1 MLCLQCGKEVGEGAK
16 FCPHCGAVTAA
27 SAPGPEPAPGQGG
40 GPEGP
45 VYRYGTPQKA
55 PGPGGDPWD
64 APAPGEKKGGKKG
77 LLIGGAI
84 AAVAVVA
91 ALAVALSGLFSS
103 PKGQVEKAAAKTLSA
118 YADAGKGMGLPNLAE
133 LGRSGSVSQSFRV
146 ELNSVSSELTG
157 YDLSALGGLGVSVS
171 GDCDREGRRLGGE
184 LAVFWGENEI
194 ASVQMAAD
202 DNVLSFASPQFTKGD
217 AYGVDT
223 ETLGADL
230 ARLGV
235 EDDRIPVE
243 DIGFN
248 LFDLVEQGVS
258 GGQDEDAKQAAREAG
273 KRLAQAVEVEK
284 NGRKE
289 ITVNGKSVNA
299 AGYRVVIPQE
309 AMEEYMD
316 AMEDIVKL
324 ADGQEGMR
332 QLLQAIGLGEDVIDE
347 ITSEAAAETSY
358 DEVFDALGQMF
369 QAMGDLELDVYLD
382 GGYVCAVEYAK
393 EVDGETLEI
402 GLYLGGGGRYVD
414 DLSLRI
420 AAGGGELLV
429 ESSGSHG
436 GKGGVFT
443 DRTVFRVRSG
453 GSTAFRV
460 SSDFRY
466 EPKALSG
473 NFGWKLNVNNA
484 ASVEMSG
491 QLTAGKDSVNLRLDD
506 VRLRA
511 AGMEVCSLAVDYSAG
526 PCRDVAVSLPAPAL
540 LGDMDEGDLLE
551 LYYTVEENAQEWGY
565 DMIGLIPEDLLW
577 AFYG

>member
-1 MLCLQCGKEVGEGAK
+1 MLCLQCGKEIGEGAK
-16 FCPHCGAVTAA
+16 FCPHCGAVIAA
-27 SAPGPEPAPGQGG
+27 SAPGPEPAPSQDGG
-40 GPEGP
+40 TAGPA
-45 VYRYGTPQKA
+45 YRYGTPQKA
-55 PGPGGDPWD
+55 PRPGGDPWD
-64 APAPGEKKGGKKG
+64 ASAPGEKKGGKKG
-77 LLIGGAI
+77 LIIGGAI

-103 PKGQVEKAAAKTLSA
+103 PKGQVEKAVAKTLSV
-118 YADAGKGMGLPNLAE
+118 YTDTGKGMGLPNMAE
-133 LGRSGSVSQSFRV
+133 VSRSGSVSQSFRV

-202 DNVLSFASPQFTKGD
+202 DNVFSFASPQFTKGD

-223 ETLGADL
+223 ETLGAEL

-235 EDDRIPVE
+235 EDERIPVE

-248 LFDLVEQGVS
+248 LFDLMEQSVS
-258 GGQDEDAKQAAREAG
+258 GGQDEDAKQAAGKAG

-299 AGYRVVIPQE
+299 AAYRVVVPQE

-316 AMEDIVKL
+316 AVEDIVKL
-324 ADGQEGMR
+324 ADGQESMR
-332 QLLQAIGLGEDVIDE
+332 QLLRAIGLGEDVIDE
-347 ITSEAAAETSY
+347 ITSDAVGGSY

-402 GLYLGGGGRYVD
+402 GLYLGGGERYVD

-420 AAGGGELLV
+420 AANGGELLV

-436 GKGGVFT
+436 GKDGVFT

-484 ASVEMSG
+484 ASVEMNG

-506 VRLRA
+506 VVLRA
-511 AGMEVCSLAVDYSAG
+511 AGMKICSLAVDYSVN
-526 PCRDVAVSLPAPAL
+526 PCRDVEVSLPAPAL

-551 LYYTVEENAQEWGY
+551 LYYTVEENAQEWEY
-565 DMIGLIPEDLLW
+565 DMIDLIPEDLLW

>member
-1 MLCLQCGKEVGEGAK
+1 MRCVQCGKEIGEGAK
-16 FCPHCGAVTAA
+16 FCPYCGAVTAA
-27 SAPGPEPAPGQGG
+27 P
-40 GPEGP
+40 
-45 VYRYGTPQKA
+45 A
-55 PGPGGDPWD
+55 PGPGEAPAAPDGGPEASGYRYGMAQGSPDPWD
-64 APAPGEKKGGKKG
+64 APAPEKKKGGKKG
-77 LLIGGAI
+77 LIIGGAV
-84 AAVAVVA
+84 AAVAVIA
-91 ALAVALSGLFSS
+91 AAAVALSGLFAS

-118 YADAGKGMGLPNLAE
+118 YADAGKGMGLPSLAE
-133 LGRSGSVSQSFRV
+133 LSRSGSVSQSFRM
-146 ELNSVSSELTG
+146 ELNSVSSELTGG

-184 LAVFWGENEI
+184 LAAFWGENEI

-202 DNVLSFASPQFTKGD
+202 DNIVSFASPQFTKGE

-235 EDDRIPVE
+235 EDERIPVE

-248 LFDLVEQGVS
+248 LFDLMEEQIS
-258 GGQDEDAKQAAREAG
+258 GGQDEDAKQAAGEAG

-299 AGYRVVIPQE
+299 AAYRVTVPQQ
-309 AMEEYMD
+309 
-316 AMEDIVKL
+316 AMEDYL
-324 ADGQEGMR
+324 DALEAAMALTGSQESVR
-332 QLLQAIGLGEDVIDE
+332 QLLRGFGLGEDVIDE
-347 ITSEAAAETSY
+347 ITADAAVGDPY
-358 DEVFDALGQMF
+358 GQLFDTLHEML

-393 EVDGETLEI
+393 EKDGRTLEF
-402 GLYLGGGGRYVD
+402 GLYLGGGERYVD
-414 DLSLRI
+414 DLSLRLAI
-420 AAGGGELLV
+420 DGEELLV
-429 ESSGSHG
+429 ESSGDHG
-436 GKGGVFT
+436 GADGVFT
-443 DRTVFRVRSG
+443 DHTVFRTLPG
-453 GSTAFRV
+453 GDSLRV
-460 SSDFRY
+460 TSDFRY

-473 NFGWKLNVNNA
+473 NYGWKLDVNNA

-491 QLTAGKDSVNLRLDD
+491 QLTAGKDSINLRLDD
-506 VRLRA
+506 VGLRA
-511 AGMEVCSLAVDYSAG
+511 AGMEICSLAVDYSAG
-526 PCRDVAVSLPAPAL
+526 PCREVAVSLPAPAL
-540 LGDMDEGDLLE
+540 LGGMDEGDLLE